1 MEKSYKLIFVPPLC
15 EENNVNFSKVLQD
28 ALISKVQVK

>member
-1 MEKSYKLIFVPPLC
+1 MEKSYKLIFAPLC